1 MTAVHHTTDSRM
13 AAITARAGYMMGENV
28 DRAWSAD
35 HAAAWEGFLEVS
47 RRLRRAADHLLEP
60 IEGLSVSMLGIMGRL
75 ARVESMTL
83 RQTDLAEAMGLSFS
97 RVSRLIDTLEARAL
111 VQRRPCPSDAR
122 ATNVTLTAAGLTL
135 TRRAQDAVF
144 AFVEE
149 QFFEGLDEDEI
160 AMLADVFTRLVGRRG
175 ATVDGLCAW
184 GPASDV
190 RTSRCAVFLAQ
201 WSRAR
206 RRARLRPG

>member
-13 AAITARAGYMMGENV
+13 TAITARAGYMMGENV
-28 DRAWSAD
+28 DRAWSAE
-35 HAAAWEGFLEVS
+35 HAAAWEGFLDVA
-47 RRLRRAADHLLEP
+47 RHLRRAADGVLEP
-60 IEGLSVSMLGIMGRL
+60 IDGLSVSMLGIMGRL

-122 ATNVTLTAAGLTL
+122 ATNVTLTPAGLAL
-135 TRRAQDAVF
+135 TSRAQDAVF

-149 QFFEGLDEDEI
+149 QFFEGLDEDDI
-160 AMLADVFTRLVGRRG
+160 ATLADVFTRLVGRRG
-175 ATVDGLCAW
+175 GTVHGSCE
-184 GPASDV
+184 
-190 RTSRCAVFLAQ
+190 
-201 WSRAR
+201 
-206 RRARLRPG
+206 